1 MRDGQMDGR
10 MTMPTK
16 GRLLSLQLSGRPKC
30 YCFTGFKK
38 TRVFSKRPGL
48 FKNPNL
54 VDLGDVLLR
63 FEGYVGPTGFGG
75 L

>member
-1 MRDGQMDGR
+1 MFPRRLRPLCGR
-10 MTMPTK
+10 V
-16 GRLLSLQLSGRPKC
+16 L
-30 YCFTGFKK
+30 K

-63 FEGYVGPTGFGG
+63 FEGFKNMLDQWVLEVYE
-75 L
+75 

>member
-1 MRDGQMDGR
+1 MEQNV
-10 MTMPTK
+10 TNY
-16 GRLLSLQLSGRPKC
+16 Q
-30 YCFTGFKK
+30 GFKK
-38 TRVFSKRPGL
+38 PVFFKKSPAHWAFFKKRVFSKRPGL

-63 FEGYVGPTGFGG
+63 FEGFKNMPDQRV